1 MAVQFVLGR
10 SGTGKTSYC
19 VRSIADALQEASEQ
33 PLLFLVPEQA
43 TYQAERAILSDPRV
57 GGYHRLHILS
67 FDRLQLLLLG
77 RHTARPAISRIGRE
91 MLVHK
96 VLRDTKDKLRIFG
109 PSALLPGFARQ
120 MAGMV
125 SELHHYALVPEDVDD
140 LAGQL
145 QEGEGNRLTALK
157 FADIALIFQRYSQL
171 LEGKFIDPEAQVN
184 AACKAVAG
192 MAFVKGARLWI
203 DGFASFTGA
212 ELAILG
218 ELLKAVDHA
227 YMAFCVDPARV
238 SSITCRDA
246 KSCVSTAPPPEGLF
260 EPVERTYIDLLRWAA
275 ESKIHVTQPII
286 LSKVHRFDACPPL
299 QHVERSIFCPGAAQ
313 SKAEGR
319 IRLVSAPN
327 LRSEIQFVAR
337 QILTLVRDEGYRYR
351 DIAVVASD
359 LNQYEQ
365 YVRAYF
371 DSYGIPFF
379 IDKRKPLN
387 QHPVVELICTALE
400 AVTDGFDHADVFA
413 YLKSDLA
420 AIEPAQIDLL
430 ENYCLA
436 FGVDGRDWLGSEP
449 WRFKAADDTDFDED
463 AINRIR
469 DQVIGPLLT
478 LRKALHLSGDARK
491 TLTAGAFTRSIFD
504 LLDSLHVRERL
515 NEWVEQAR
523 EQGDLSAADEH
534 RQFFDT
540 LIDVFDELAEVF
552 THEEMTA
559 QDYFG
564 ILHSAF
570 SQMTLA
576 LIPPSLDQVL
586 VGSIERSRH
595 PSLKAIFLL
604 GATQKQFPI
613 PIPATGVLTDE
624 DRAAAETAEFR
635 IAPATAQFL
644 ADRQYL
650 AYIAFTRPSEFL
662 CISFPCLDE
671 KGGPVAHS
679 HFIDDLRLLFD
690 DLREEFVGDNL
701 PELHDVRNGAE
712 LTELLC
718 TRLGEDA
725 FLPAACNKDRLR
737 ELLDAMQLDRDQET
751 IVRPVAAALSYE
763 NRASLEPAVAEE
775 LFGREI
781 RGSATRLAAF
791 ATCPYRHFAR
801 YALDL
806 KPRREFKLEP
816 LDLGLFYHGAL
827 DSLQRRLS
835 AERETFASI
844 KEDRLVQLLDEQ
856 IAKLMEQDV
865 FLSQFVQRSA
875 HNAFVVYSAGEVLR
889 DCVPAIAEMVRAGS
903 FRPRLSEA
911 AFGHVADAS
920 SEFSPFELPL
930 PDGRKLV
937 LSGKIDRLDVAEV
950 NGRKAALILDY
961 KRTQSGARFDWSSL
975 YHGLDVQLAI
985 YMLAVYH
992 AGSAYADD
1000 IAGALYLPIE
1010 TPAQRAKLD
1019 EFDAER
1025 RKFQRKAKG
1034 IINGAYC
1041 GHLDAGAAGYSDYYG
1056 FYVKKDGDPYGQY
1069 SRSNALRP
1077 AHFTRLLEWSRK
1089 NIIRLAADI
1098 ASGRIECRPYH
1109 RGSERGCTFCE
1120 FLPVCHFDWQIND
1133 YNFLQPM
1140 SKDDLI
1146 AKLENG

>member
-19 VRSIADALQEASEQ
+19 VRAVADALQEPSEQ

-43 TYQAERAILSDPRV
+43 TYEAERAILSDPRV

-91 MLVHK
+91 MLIHK

-125 SELHHYALVPEDVDD
+125 SELHHYALVPDDVDE

-145 QEGEGNRLTALK
+145 QQGEGHRLTALK
-157 FADIALIFQRYSQL
+157 FADIALIFHRYSEL
-171 LEGKFIDPEAQVN
+171 LERKFIDPEAQVN
-184 AACKAVAG
+184 AACKAVAE
-192 MAFVKGARLWI
+192 MDFVRGARLWV
-203 DGFASFTGA
+203 DGFARFTGG

-227 YMAFCVDPARV
+227 YVAFCVDPARV
-238 SSITCRDA
+238 GSIT
-246 KSCVSTAPPPEGLF
+246 SHYLAPPSEGLF
-260 EPVERTYIDLLRWAA
+260 EPVERTYFDLLRWAA
-275 ESKIHVTQPII
+275 EHKIHVVQPIV
-286 LSKVHRFDACPPL
+286 LSQVRRFDACPPL
-299 QHVERSIFCPGAAQ
+299 GHVERNLFCPGAAV
-313 SKAEGR
+313 SKAGGK
-319 IRLVSAPN
+319 IRLISAPN
-327 LRSEIQFVAR
+327 LRSEIQFVAK
-337 QILTLVRDEGYRYR
+337 QILTLVRDRGYRYR
-351 DIAVVASD
+351 EIAVVASD
-359 LNQYEQ
+359 LNHCEQ

-400 AVTDGFDHADVFA
+400 AVTGSFDRADVFA

-420 AIEPAQIDLL
+420 AIEPAQIDVL

-436 FGVDGRDWLGSEP
+436 FGVDGRDWLRSEP
-449 WRFKAADDTDFDED
+449 WRFRAADDTDFDED

-469 DQVIGPLLT
+469 GQVIGPLLT
-478 LRKALHLSGDARK
+478 LRKALHLSGDAQK
-491 TLTAGAFTRSIFD
+491 TLTAGAFTRCIFA
-504 LLDSLHVRERL
+504 LLGSLHVRERL
-515 NEWVEQAR
+515 SKWVDQAR
-523 EQGDLSAADEH
+523 EQGDLSTADEH
-534 RQFFDT
+534 RQFFNT

-552 THEEMTA
+552 TEEEMTA

-576 LIPPSLDQVL
+576 FIPPSLDQVL

-595 PSLKAIFLL
+595 PNLKAIFLL

-613 PIPATGVLTDE
+613 PIPATGVLADE
-624 DRAAAETAEFR
+624 DRNAAEAAEFH
-635 IAPATAQFL
+635 IAPAMAQSL

-662 CISFPCLDE
+662 CISYPCLDE

-679 HFIDDLRLLFD
+679 HFIDDLKLLFD
-690 DLREEFVGDNL
+690 DLHEEFVGDNL
-701 PELHDVRNGAE
+701 PELDDVRNGAE

-718 TRLGEDA
+718 ARLGRDA
-725 FLPAACNKDRLR
+725 FLPAAGDKDRLR
-737 ELLDAMQLDRDQET
+737 GLLDAMQLADDLET
-751 IVRPVAAALSYE
+751 IVRPVVSALNYD
-763 NRASLEPAVAEE
+763 NLAGLEPAVSKG
-775 LFGREI
+775 LFGSEI
-781 RGSATRLAAF
+781 KGSATRLAAF
-791 ATCPYRHFAR
+791 AVCPYRHFVR
-801 YALDL
+801 YTLDL

-816 LDLGLFYHGAL
+816 LDLGRFYHDVL
-827 DSLQRRLS
+827 DRLHKRLS
-835 AERETFASI
+835 AERESFASV
-844 KEDRLVQLLDEQ
+844 KEDRLVQLLHEQ
-856 IAKLMEQDV
+856 IAKLMEQDT
-865 FLSQFVQRSA
+865 FLSKFVQHSA
-875 HNAFVVYSAGEVLR
+875 HNAFVVYSAGEVLQE
-889 DCVPAIAEMVRAGS
+889 CVPAITQMVRAGS
-903 FRPRLSEA
+903 FRPRLSEV

-920 SEFSPFELPL
+920 SQFDRFELPL

-937 LSGKIDRLDVAEV
+937 LGGKIDRLDIAEV
-950 NGRKAALILDY
+950 NGRRVALILDY

-975 YHGLDVQLAI
+975 YHGLDVQLAV
-985 YMLAVYH
+985 YMLAVQL
-992 AGSAYADD
+992 AGSAYAED

-1010 TPAQRAKLD
+1010 AAPQRATPAELD
-1019 EFDAER
+1019 REN
-1025 RKFQRKAKG
+1025 RKFQRKARG

-1041 GHLDAGAAGYSDYYG
+1041 MYLDTNAVGYSDYYG
-1056 FYVKKDGDPYGQY
+1056 FYVKKGGDPYGQY
-1069 SRSNALRP
+1069 SRSNALR
-1077 AHFTRLLEWSRK
+1077 ADHFARLLTWSRNK
-1089 NIIRLAADI
+1089 LIHLAADI
-1098 ASGRIECRPYH
+1098 ASGRIECKPYH

-1120 FLPVCHFDWQIND
+1120 FMPVCRFDWQIND
-1133 YNFLQPM
+1133 YNFLPPVN
-1140 SKDDLI
+1140 KDSLMER
-1146 AKLENG
+1146 LENE

>member
-10 SGTGKTSYC
+10 SGTGKTNFC
-19 VRSIADALQEASEQ
+19 VRGIADALQESSEQ

-91 MLVHK
+91 MLIHK

-125 SELHHYALVPEDVDD
+125 SELHHYALVPEDVDE
-140 LAGQL
+140 LVGQL
-145 QEGEGNRLTALK
+145 QEGQSNRLTALK
-157 FADIALIFQRYSQL
+157 FADIALVFHRYSQL

-184 AACKAVAG
+184 AACKAVAD
-192 MAFVKGARLWI
+192 MDFIKGARLWI

-227 YMAFCVDPARV
+227 YVAFCVDPARV
-238 SSITCRDA
+238 GSIT
-246 KSCVSTAPPPEGLF
+246 SHYFAPPPEGLF
-260 EPVERTYIDLLRWAA
+260 EPVERTYLDLLRWAA
-275 ESKIHVTQPII
+275 ESKIHLIQPII
-286 LSKVHRFDACPPL
+286 LSKVRRFDACPPL
-299 QHVERSIFCPGAAQ
+299 GHVERSIFCPGAAVAR
-313 SKAEGR
+313 AEGK
-319 IRLVSAPN
+319 IRLISAPN

-337 QILTLVRDEGYRYR
+337 QILTLVRDKGYRYR

-359 LNQYEQ
+359 LNRYEQ

-371 DSYGIPFF
+371 DNYGIPFF
-379 IDKRKPLN
+379 IDKRKPLD

-400 AVTDGFDHADVFA
+400 AVTGGFDHADIFA

-420 AIEPAQIDLL
+420 TIEPAQIDTL

-436 FGVDGRDWLGSEP
+436 FGVDGRDWLSSEP
-449 WRFKAADDTDFDED
+449 WRFKAADDTDFDEE

-469 DQVIGPLLT
+469 DQVIAPLLA
-478 LRKALHLSGDARK
+478 LRKALHLDGDAQK
-491 TLTAGAFTRSIFD
+491 MLTAEAFTRCIFT
-504 LLDSLHVRERL
+504 LLDNLHVRERL
-515 NEWVEQAR
+515 NKWVESAR
-523 EQGDLSAADEH
+523 EQGDLSTADEH

-564 ILHSAF
+564 ILQSAF

-576 LIPPSLDQVL
+576 FIPPSLDQVL

-595 PSLKAIFLL
+595 PNLKAIFLL

-624 DRAAAETAEFR
+624 DRNAAETAEFH
-635 IAPATAQFL
+635 IAPAMAQCL

-679 HFIDDLRLLFD
+679 HFIDDLKLLFD
-690 DLREEFVGDNL
+690 DLHEEFVGDNL
-701 PELHDVRNGAE
+701 LELDDVRNGAE

-718 TRLGEDA
+718 TRLGRDA
-725 FLPAACNKDRLR
+725 FLPAAGDKDRLR
-737 ELLDAMQLDRDQET
+737 GLLDAMQLAGDQEM
-751 IVRPVAAALSYE
+751 IVRPVAAALSYD
-763 NRASLEPAVAEE
+763 NAATLEPAVAKE
-775 LFGREI
+775 LLGHEI

-791 ATCPYRHFAR
+791 AVCPYKHFVR

-806 KPRREFKLEP
+806 KPRREFKLDP
-816 LDLGLFYHGAL
+816 LDLGRFYHDVL
-827 DSLQRRLS
+827 DRLQRRLS
-835 AERETFASI
+835 AERGSFASV

-856 IAKLMEQDV
+856 IAELMEQDP
-865 FLSQFVQRSA
+865 FLSKFVQRSA
-875 HNAFVVYSAGEVLR
+875 HNAFVIYSAGEILHE
-889 DCVPAIAEMVRAGS
+889 CALAIAQMVRAGS

-920 SEFSPFELPL
+920 SKFSRFELPL
-930 PDGRKLV
+930 PDGRTLV
-937 LSGKIDRLDVAEV
+937 LSGKIDRLDIAEA
-950 NGRKAALILDY
+950 NGKKAALIFDY
-961 KRTQSGARFDWSSL
+961 KRTQSGARFEWSSL
-975 YHGLDVQLAI
+975 YHGLDVQLAV
-985 YMLAVYH
+985 YMLAVHH
-992 AGSAYADD
+992 AGKAYAED
-1000 IAGALYLPIE
+1000 IAGAMYLPIE
-1010 TPAQRAKLD
+1010 AVPQRATPA
-1019 EFDAER
+1019 EFGAQS
-1025 RKFQRKAKG
+1025 RKFQHKARG

-1041 GHLDAGAAGYSDYYG
+1041 GHLDANASGYSSYYG

-1069 SRSNALRP
+1069 SRSNALKP
-1077 AHFTRLLEWSRK
+1077 EHFTRLLEWSRK

-1133 YNFLQPM
+1133 YNLLPPM
-1140 SKDDLI
+1140 NKDSLI
-1146 AKLENG
+1146 ERLENG